1 MTETPAVYQV
11 EKKMIPDIE
20 QFKNAIPVTEAVDRC
35 PRCDNPDLGKMVLL
49 RLEYCPCCN
58 TWLRY
63 AKHEEPRRQHP
74 CK

>member
-1 MTETPAVYQV
+1 MTLHDTEN
-11 EKKMIPDIE
+11 
-20 QFKNAIPVTEAVDRC
+20 FNNAIPVTEKVDKC
-35 PRCDNPDLGKMVLL
+35 PRCDNPELGKMVLL